1 MVKIKLTGHEFR
13 YEVYHIVSLFYEK
26 SEIKFV
32 NEDDYDIES
41 ILIDGCSKALCRVL
55 QGNGK
60 VICEEIPIGCMDKK
74 HIKNAVK
81 KSVLRALKKI
91 NNKDIPWGVLV
102 GIRPTKIVHECIVEG
117 MKDSEIEKYIEAQY
131 DIYPEKAAL
140 AVEVARYEE
149 SFLKKQDKTVS
160 AYINIPFCPTRCVY
174 CSFTSN
180 PVSKDP
186 DLVDEYLV
194 CLKKEITQGIRYAH
208 DKGLKIDTL
217 YMGGG
222 TPTSIN
228 EAQLESLLDTISS
241 NIDIK
246 GLREFTV
253 EAGRPDSITSSKLKI
268 LKNYGVTRISINPQT
283 MNDETLKKIGRLHSS
298 KDIIEKYYLAKDM
311 GFNFINMD
319 IIIGLP
325 GEGMDEAIKTINEI
339 KKLSPENITVHI
351 MSVKRASKLGESG
364 YLDESMLPLSIYDA
378 VTSKIRKMDMHPYYM
393 YRQKNMVVPLENI
406 GYCKKDKECIYNI
419 QMIAENISIL
429 AFGTGAITKLVFD
442 EENRIERI
450 ANVKDVMEYI
460 KRIDEMTDN
469 KIKAVDM
476 INNI

>member
-1 MVKIKLTGHEFR
+1 MIKIKLSGHEFR

-26 SEIKFV
+26 AEIKFV
-32 NEDDYDIES
+32 NEEDYDIES
-41 ILIDGCSKALCRVL
+41 ILMSDCSSALCNVKSC
-55 QGNGK
+55 NK
-60 VICEEIPIGCMDKK
+60 VISEKISINCMDKK

-81 KSVLRALKKI
+81 KSVLRALNKI

-102 GIRPTKIVHECIVEG
+102 GIRPTKIVHECIKER
-117 MKDSEIEKYIEAQY
+117 MCNSEIEKYIEAQY

-140 AVEVARYEE
+140 AVEVARHEE
-149 SFLKKQDKTVS
+149 NFLKKQDKTVS

-186 DLVDEYLV
+186 HLVDEYLL
-194 CLKKEITQGIRYAH
+194 CLEKEITEGIKYAH
-208 DKGLKIDTL
+208 NKGFKIDTL
-217 YMGGG
+217 YIGGG

-228 EAQLESLLDTISS
+228 EVQLESLLKTIGR

-253 EAGRPDSITSSKLKI
+253 EAGRPDSITKGKLEL
-268 LKNYGVTRISINPQT
+268 LKRYGVTRISINPQT

-298 KDIIEKYYLAKDM
+298 QDIIDKYYLARDI
-311 GFNFINMD
+311 GFDSINMD

-325 GEGMDEAIKTINEI
+325 GEGMREALKTIDEI

-351 MSVKRASKLGESG
+351 MSVKRASKLGQSG
-364 YLDESMLPLSIYDA
+364 YLSESTLPFCIYDA
-378 VTSKIRKMDMHPYYM
+378 VTSEIRKMDMHPYYM

-429 AFGTGAITKLVFD
+429 AFGTDAITKLVFD
-442 EENRIERI
+442 AENRIERI
-450 ANVKDVMEYI
+450 ANVKDVREYI
-460 KRIDEMTDN
+460 KRNDEMINN

-476 INNI
+476 INNL

>member
-1 MVKIKLTGHEFR
+1 MIKIKLSGHEFR

-32 NEDDYDIES
+32 NDDDYDIES
-41 ILIDGCSKALCRVL
+41 ILMDGYTSALCNVKCSSKL
-55 QGNGK
+55 ISEKIQ
-60 VICEEIPIGCMDKK
+60 ISCMDKK

-91 NNKDIPWGVLV
+91 FNKDIPWGVLV
-102 GIRPTKIVHECIVEG
+102 GIRPTKIVHECIKEG
-117 MKDSEIEKYIEAQY
+117 MEDSEIKKYIEAQY

-149 SFLKKQDKTVS
+149 NFLKKQDKTVS

-186 DLVDEYLV
+186 HLVDEYLM
-194 CLKKEITQGIRYAH
+194 CLEKEITDGMEYAH
-208 DKGLKIDTL
+208 NKGLKIDTL
-217 YMGGG
+217 YIGGG

-228 EAQLESLLDTISS
+228 EAQLESLLKTISS
-241 NIDIK
+241 SIDIK
-246 GLREFTV
+246 SLREFTV
-253 EAGRPDSITSSKLKI
+253 EAGRPDSITRDKLKI

-283 MNDETLKKIGRLHSS
+283 MNDETLKRIGRLHSS
-298 KDIIEKYYLAKDM
+298 KDIIDKYHLARDI
-311 GFNFINMD
+311 GFDSINMD

-325 GEGMDEAIKTINEI
+325 GEGMREALKTIDDI

-351 MSVKRASKLGESG
+351 MSVKRASKLGQSG
-364 YLDESMLPLSIYDA
+364 YLDESTLPFGIYDE

-429 AFGTGAITKLVFD
+429 AFGTDAITKLVFD
-442 EENRIERI
+442 AENRIERI
-450 ANVKDVMEYI
+450 ANVKDVQEYI
-460 KRIDEMTDN
+460 KRIDEMIN
-469 KIKAVDM
+469 KKIKAVDM
-476 INNI
+476 ISNL